1 MRLLEVLEEYLS
13 VSLGRNAYAF
23 PLGAL
28 AASIAAGLF
37 GLGAAVSQVALSPG
51 QIPPNAVS
59 AGLALSHLV
68 FGFVVMALAGTLA
81 GELKSEATFHL
92 SLPMRKEEYA
102 VAWLAAAVWVPVAL
116 EIVAPLVPI
125 AVLDP
130 RLVTGVVVEPLIY
143 RAVEDAFV
151 FGTILWVSLLRRK
164 GLVTVY
170 GLGVILLLP
179 MMVGLS
185 LGAVGAFSGRRTW
198 VTRVVGSALP
208 ATSSMIGVG
217 PSGAWWVPAL
227 VSGLLAAGTQ
237 AGFVLWI
244 GRRLEVT

>member
-1 MRLLEVLEEYLS
+1 MRPLEILEEYLS
-13 VSLGRNAYAF
+13 VSLGRSAYAF

-28 AASIAAGLF
+28 AASAAAGLF
-37 GLGAAVSQVALSPG
+37 GLGPAVSQVALSPG
-51 QIPPNAVS
+51 RTPPSAVS
-59 AGLALSHLV
+59 AGLVFSHLV
-68 FGFVVMALAGTLA
+68 FGFVVLSLAGTLA

-92 SLPMRKEEYA
+92 SLPMRREEYA
-102 VAWLAAAVWVPVAL
+102 VAWLTAAVWAPVAL
-116 EIVAPLVPI
+116 EVIAPLVPI

-143 RAVEDAFV
+143 RAVEDALV

-170 GLGVILLLP
+170 GLGAILLLP
-179 MMVGLS
+179 MLVGLS
-185 LGAVGAFSGRRTW
+185 LGAAGAFSGRRTW
-198 VTRVVGSALP
+198 VTRVVGSVLP

-227 VSGLLAAGTQ
+227 VSGLLAAGIQ
-237 AGFVLWI
+237 LGFVLWV